1 VARKRSTRSS
11 RNLGTV
17 AERPRKGS
25 GTWHAYLPPSMTDGK
40 RVRVPGM
47 WRSEAEARIAL
58 VDYIADVH
66 SERREIPAV
75 AAPVHLAQAV
85 ERYIE
90 YRSTAA
96 RGRWAAATEQ
106 GYRAVLDAC
115 VKHPR
120 ANIGALTLSR
130 VTAPVINQ
138 WYEDLARAGVAASR
152 IRYGRWLLSG
162 TFKWLITR
170 GEFVGANPVGQV
182 ASFWS
187 KSDADEDSQ
196 SRLVLLP
203 TWAELATLIATPK
216 FEQDQ
221 VLIALLAW
229 SGLRWTEATSLRCS
243 DVWPDRPMLTVARV
257 LVWKQGR
264 KAGFARADR
273 SGSPAF
279 DGRLKGAWLEEPV
292 KGGQRATIPL
302 PTPLWQA
309 LQRLAHLRSTQSDCP
324 SPAGDLL
331 FRGHRW
337 QQSPDRI
344 GIINNR
350 NWTRDAWVP
359 ARTAAGLVGDASRP
373 ELDPRRNPILIK
385 DLRAFTAS
393 ILHDAGATDLEA
405 SAMLRHRDT
414 RTTEKYY
421 ARAMSERAHD
431 PDRAKLRL
439 KPELSLPTRVEELWR
454 IWAAKHSQAAA
465 HVSQSFGGTAA
476 EGQQFVHPAS
486 EA

>member
-1 VARKRSTRSS
+1 MARKRSTRSTA
-11 RNLGTV
+11 NVGTV
-17 AERPRKGS
+17 LERPRKGS
-25 GTWHAYLPPSMTDGK
+25 GTWHAYLPASMGDGK
-40 RVRVPGM
+40 RVRVPGIF
-47 WRSEAEARIAL
+47 RSEAEARVAL
-58 VDYIADVH
+58 NDFIADLR
-66 SERREIPAV
+66 SERREVPSAGT
-75 AAPVHLAQAV
+75 PTNLAQAV

-115 VKHPR
+115 VRHPR
-120 ANIGALTLSR
+120 ANIGALTLNR
-130 VTAPVINQ
+130 VTAPVINK
-138 WYEDLARAGVAASR
+138 WYEDLAGAGVAASR

-170 GEFVGANPVGQV
+170 GEFTGANPVGQV

-187 KSDADEDSQ
+187 KTDADEDSR

-203 TWAELATLIATPK
+203 TWAELSTLIATPK

-229 SGLRWTEATSLRCS
+229 SGLRWTEATSLRCT

-257 LVWKQGR
+257 LVWKQGH
-264 KAGFARADR
+264 KAALTRADR

-309 LQRLAHLRSTQSDCP
+309 LLRLAHLRISQPECP

-337 QQSPDRI
+337 QQSPERI

-359 ARTAAGLVGDASRP
+359 ARTAAGLVGDDSRP

-421 ARAMSERAHD
+421 ARAMSEKAHD

-439 KPELSLPTRVEELWR
+439 KPELSLPARVEELWR
-454 IWAAKHSQAAA
+454 LWAVKHPAAA
-465 HVSQSFGGTAA
+465 ACVTSSYGGTT
-476 EGQQFVHPAS
+476 S
-486 EA
+486 

>member
-1 VARKRSTRSS
+1 
-11 RNLGTV
+11 LGTV
-17 AERPRKGS
+17 AERPRKRS